1 MRVKIFLLF
10 LLITCYTSNKIEAQN
25 NTPIDSIRLTLQE
38 AENNF
43 LSKNLLLLAE
53 KCSIDAAKANI
64 IQVKLWD
71 NPTFNINQNAY
82 NTESAS
88 NGGRKWFDFTDKGE
102 TNFQIQQLF
111 LVAGKRNK
119 HIKLAELDAQKE
131 EQNYFD
137 FLRTLKYSLRSS
149 FYNIYYLQQ
158 IIKVYDKEISSIGK
172 LITVF
177 ENQYEKGYA
186 SKMEILRLKSNHFS
200 LENEKL
206 GYLSQINSIM
216 ADFNVLMQTSNICY
230 IPVIND
236 IQYSFKSP
244 DSLKLQVLIDTAFRY
259 RYDLKMSQTELA
271 NNQMNIAYQKALAVP
286 DVTFAAG
293 WDRNGSFVHNY
304 NYVGLQIDLPF
315 FNRNQGNIKSANFAL
330 ESSKFK
336 LQNSENQ
343 VKADVIQSYSTLL
356 ETDRLYNMFDN
367 KFINDLNVLID
378 EMTKNYEK
386 RNISLIEF
394 LDYYDAY
401 KNNAIQINNLLYNRI
416 NAFENLNF
424 SVGKDVTNK

>member
-186 SKMEILRLKSNHFS
+186 SKMEIIRLKSNHFS

-206 GYLSQINSIM
+206 GYLSQVNSIM

-236 IQYSFKSP
+236 I
-244 DSLKLQVLIDTAFRY
+244 
-259 RYDLKMSQTELA
+259 
-271 NNQMNIAYQKALAVP
+271 
-286 DVTFAAG
+286 
-293 WDRNGSFVHNY
+293 
-304 NYVGLQIDLPF
+304 
-315 FNRNQGNIKSANFAL
+315 
-330 ESSKFK
+330 
-336 LQNSENQ
+336 
-343 VKADVIQSYSTLL
+343 
-356 ETDRLYNMFDN
+356 
-367 KFINDLNVLID
+367 
-378 EMTKNYEK
+378 
-386 RNISLIEF
+386 
-394 LDYYDAY
+394 
-401 KNNAIQINNLLYNRI
+401 
-416 NAFENLNF
+416 
-424 SVGKDVTNK
+424 